1 MYNNYYIYNKI
12 KKVCI
17 NMIVI
22 GLLSTKQEVE
32 EIKYIAK
39 ICDVENRIRF
49 VVRKQRIKELLNK
62 DCELRKE

>member
-12 KKVCI
+12 KKICL

-32 EIKYIAK
+32 DIKYIVK
-39 ICDVENRIRF
+39 ICDIEDRIRF
-49 VVRKQRIKELLNK
+49 VVRMQKIKEFMRK
-62 DCELRKE
+62 DSDLRKE

>member
-12 KKVCI
+12 KKICI
-17 NMIVI
+17 AMIVI

-49 VVRKQRIKELLNK
+49 VVRKQRIKELLKK